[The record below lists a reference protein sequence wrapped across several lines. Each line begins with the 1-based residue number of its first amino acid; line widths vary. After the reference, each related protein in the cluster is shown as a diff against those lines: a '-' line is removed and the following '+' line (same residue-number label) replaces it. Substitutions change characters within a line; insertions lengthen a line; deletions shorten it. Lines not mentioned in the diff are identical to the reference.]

1 MFIAIVSMSI
11 KAIKL
16 DDITVT
22 FQPRIPNNPIII
34 IKDNKQEETGLPG
47 LIDKLNGK
55 VLNNMREN

>member
-22 FQPRIPNNPIII
+22 FQPGIPNNPIII
-34 IKDNKQEETGLPG
+34 IKDNKQLDIGT
-47 LIDKLNGK
+47 IIQINF
-55 VLNNMREN
+55 